1 MPQPPRLDVD
11 VVVPVYNEQ
20 AALDGSI
27 RRLHAFLTQSFPFA
41 WRIVIAD
48 NASADATPSVAA
60 GLVEELPGVAHLR
73 LDRKGRGLALK
84 EAWSRSDARVVAYMD
99 VDLSTDLRGLLPL
112 VAPLLSGHS
121 DVAIGSRL
129 ARGAHVVRGPK
140 REVISRTYNK
150 ILRATLRVGFTDA
163 QCGFKAV
170 TREAS
175 ALLLPQIRDDGWFF
189 DTELLVLAGR
199 EGLRVH
205 EVPVDWVDDPDSRV
219 DIVRTAVDDLKGVAR
234 LAFATPVARFAAVG
248 VVSTIAYA
256 LLFLLLRQG
265 GMAAGVA
272 NALALGVTAVANTA
286 ANRRLT
292 FGVMGRAGLL
302 KQHAAGALV
311 YAITLAL
318 TAGALGVLHGVAPG
332 ASHAVELGVLVAASL
347 VATVTRYVA
356 LKTWVFAGARRRAA
370 ALEAAAR
377 AERIETAARRAALD
391 DRRGGRRGQRGEQ
404 VLAQQAQ
411 DVGA

>member
-1 MPQPPRLDVD
+1 MALRRPPSIFSVMPRLPRLDVD

-20 AALDGSI
+20 AALAGSV
-27 RRLHAFLTQSFPFA
+27 RRLHAFLTEHFPFS
-41 WRIVIAD
+41 WRIVVAD
-48 NASADATPSVAA
+48 NASTDGTPFVAA
-60 GLVEELPGVAHLR
+60 GLAAELDGVAHLR
-73 LDRKGRGLALK
+73 LDRKGRGLALR
-84 EAWSRSDARVVAYMD
+84 EAWTRSEARVVAYMD

-140 REVISRTYNK
+140 REVISRTYNR
-150 ILRATLRVGFTDA
+150 ILRATLRVRFTDA

-170 TREAS
+170 TREAA

-219 DIVRTAVDDLKGVAR
+219 DLVRTAVDDLKGVAR

-248 VVSTIAYA
+248 IVSTIAYA
-256 LLFLLLRQG
+256 LLFLMLREG
-265 GMAAGVA
+265 GVAAGLA
-272 NALALGVTAVANTA
+272 NAVALAVTAVANTA

-302 KQHAAGALV
+302 KQHAAGAIV
-311 YAITLAL
+311 YAITLGL

-332 ASHAVELGVLVAASL
+332 ASHGVELAVLVAASL

-356 LKTWVFAGARRRAA
+356 LKTWVFAS
-370 ALEAAAR
+370 
-377 AERIETAARRAALD
+377 ARRARAAVAEPPRLAPPEEP
-391 DRRGGRRGQRGEQ
+391 RRP
-404 VLAQQAQ
+404 AA
-411 DVGA
+411 VGAADPRG